1 MPLTPDRKPG
11 VGDQE
16 GIDFE
21 VATTLAAAEGE
32 VRYNSGRFSFY
43 DSVGEYDPRAG
54 GGLSEAQHAALRQ
67 LIHFLYDGPG
77 AGFTSGA
84 YKETTYTTVFP
95 TLEVWYE
102 DNTKAKK
109 ILQLAILY
117 TGVVPTTETWTIYDT
132 DGATPLVTLTDSIT
146 YSGVFEQ
153 TRTRTWV

>member
-16 GIDFE
+16 GVDFE

-43 DSVGEYDPRAG
+43 DSVGEYDPRFTRP
-54 GGLSEAQHAALRQ
+54 EHNALRQ
-67 LIHFLYDGPG
+67 LIHFIDDGPTD
-77 AGFTSGA
+77 GFASGA
-84 YKETTYTTVFP
+84 FKETSYSSGVFP
-95 TLEVWYE
+95 SSMVWYE
-102 DNTKAKK
+102 DATKAKK
-109 ILQLAILY
+109 IVQLVVLY

-132 DGATPLVTLTDSIT
+132 DGVTPLVTLTDSIT